1 MRTDRKVIAHILR
14 RTTFGP
20 FPGQVDELVE
30 AGAGATVEM
39 ALATKPDV
47 PADRLDGKDD
57 YGRRMT
63 RYWLERMLDRRPS
76 VHERMVWYWHGHLV
90 SSLDKASEPAMWRQ
104 HVLLRKHALGNF
116 RELMHAIA
124 VDPAMLEYLDGD
136 GSRGENPN
144 ENFAREVMELFL
156 LGPGNYSE
164 LDVRAAAR
172 AFSGWEV
179 EGETLKVTFNP
190 ESSYSRPV
198 QFLGVRRNW
207 NTNDAIDA
215 LCDHPACARFVA
227 ARLYRYF
234 VGLSPSD
241 ARVEEMAA
249 VFRKAGL
256 EIKPLVK
263 NILEGP
269 DFAIASHTRA
279 RTPVEWLVPVLAI
292 TGNTGPSGLSEREK
306 QRTEKFDIDLL
317 WFDELGQMPFRPP
330 NVAGWPLDERW
341 LSAGQML
348 TRTNLLMRLP
358 LAKAV
363 VDRVEPS
370 VEPVL
375 EHCGLYDV
383 SPSTKAAMQR
393 SIDKQTEFAEGL
405 ELLVALALLSP
416 EFSLL

>member
-1 MRTDRKVIAHILR
+1 MRTDREVIAHILR

-20 FPGQVDELVE
+20 FPGQVDELVK

-39 ALATKPDV
+39 ALGTKPDI

-57 YGRRMT
+57 YGSRMT

-104 HVLLRKHALGNF
+104 HVLLRKHAMGNF

-144 ENFAREVMELFL
+144 ENFAAKSWSSSCS
-156 LGPGNYSE
+156 G
-164 LDVRAAAR
+164 RATTPNSTSAPRRVPSVAGR
-172 AFSGWEV
+172 ST
-179 EGETLKVTFNP
+179 GETLKVTFNP

-241 ARVEEMAA
+241 ARVDEMAA
-249 VFRKAGL
+249 LFRKGGL

-263 NILEGP
+263 NILEGT
-269 DFAIASHTRA
+269 DFAGASHTRA

-292 TGNTGPSGLSEREK
+292 TGNTK
-306 QRTEKFDIDLL
+306 QTEKFDIDLQ

-416 EFSLL
+416 EFSLI